1 MRLAGI
7 LCRSSNRNRLTD
19 ILNHKE
25 KPYLDFEMVLS
36 KLGFRLKGSFLSPVS
51 LIA

>member
-1 MRLAGI
+1 M
-7 LCRSSNRNRLTD
+7 LCRSFNRNRFTD

-25 KPYLDFEMVLS
+25 KPYLYFEMVLS
-36 KLGFRLKGSFLSPVS
+36 GLVFRLKGSFLSPMS